1 MTHLPSKSTDFV
13 SSDSDAMIQQL
24 LILDDGEV
32 DIPIDPIETDLFFL
46 LSMQS
51 LPPTQFCAPFRMSP
65 DDTASDPA
73 TISEARKSKYWTEWR
88 LAMHGYQMRQSQRH
102 FTF

>member
-32 DIPIDPIETDLFFL
+32 DIPIN
-46 LSMQS
+46 
-51 LPPTQFCAPFRMSP
+51 PTSQKR
-65 DDTASDPA
+65 SDHHKGFG
-73 TISEARKSKYWTEWR
+73 RK
-88 LAMHGYQMRQSQRH
+88 
-102 FTF
+102 